1 VEATFKLQLAPEGE
15 TAERALEGTSLKK
28 IDIGTDLRDLIEA
41 SRNHEKWRGQET
53 VNLIASEGCPSP
65 AVHEIYEASKDL
77 WHRYAEGTNDLKG
90 FPKERHYQGQTFM
103 SAIERDVADLVE
115 SLFGADFADI
125 RPISGTVANLA
136 TFKGLSTATH
146 NSKMVVAP
154 VNFGAHI
161 SHDYTGMAGQVVGLE
176 TIDHAFD
183 MDEMNIDPDQSTKI
197 IRAAKPGIVTFGGSL
212 YLFPHPVREISDVAK
227 EVGAYI
233 VYDGAHV
240 LGLLAGG
247 EFQDPFK
254 EGADFITGSTHK
266 TFPGPQGGIILAQL
280 RNRRGEIRKGKRVA
294 AQAVQEGVFP
304 LSVSNHHL
312 RRLPALGL
320 TAVEMWAF
328 GRDYSR
334 QIVRNAQKAGQYLC
348 EKGLKVLGEK
358 KGFTRS
364 HQIAVDV
371 KDHGGGRVVANNLEK
386 ANIIVNR
393 NLMPYDDP
401 SKTKNPSGLRVGFQE
416 VTRRGFKESDIED
429 LCDIM
434 LRVIKGEGPSYEK
447 LRNQATELRK
457 RFLSVEYGFN
467 SVEEALDYFS

>member
-1 VEATFKLQLAPEGE
+1 MA
-15 TAERALEGTSLKK
+15 SLKR
-28 IDIGTDLRDLIEA
+28 IDIGTDLRDLVEA
-41 SRNHEKWRGQET
+41 TRNHERWRGEET
-53 VNLIASEGCPSP
+53 INLIASEGCPSP
-65 AVHEIYEASKDL
+65 AVREIYRMTEDL
-77 WHRYAEGTNDLKG
+77 WHRYAEGTNDLRG
-90 FPKERHYQGQTFM
+90 FPRERHYQGQTYM
-103 SAIERDVADLVE
+103 SMIERDVADLVE
-115 SLFGADFADI
+115 NLFGADFVDI

-136 TFKGLSTATH
+136 TFKGLSSATG

-154 VNFGAHI
+154 VNFGSHI
-161 SHDYTGMAGQVVGLE
+161 SHDYTGLAGQVVGLE

-183 MDEMNIDPDQSTKI
+183 MEEMNIDPDESAKI

-212 YLFPHPVREISDVAK
+212 YLFPHPVKELADAAK

-240 LGLLAGG
+240 LGLIAGG
-247 EFQDPFK
+247 EFQKPFK
-254 EGADFITGSTHK
+254 EGSDFITGSTHK
-266 TFPGPQGGIILAQL
+266 TFPGPQGGLVLAKL
-280 RNRRGEIRKGKRVA
+280 RDRKGEVSKKKRMA

-320 TAVEMWAF
+320 TAVEMWSF
-328 GRDYSR
+328 GKDYAK
-334 QIVRNAQKAGQYLC
+334 QTVRNARKAAEYLYDH
-348 EKGLKVLGEK
+348 GLKVLGEK
-358 KGFTRS
+358 RGFTMS

-371 KDHGGGRVVANNLEK
+371 REHGGGRVIANNLEK

-401 SKTKNPSGLRVGFQE
+401 AKTRDPSGLRIGFQE

-434 LRVIKGEGPSYEK
+434 LRVVKGEATSYEK
-447 LRNQATELRK
+447 LRSQAGELRK
-457 RFLSVEYGFN
+457 RFLNIEYGFG
-467 SVEEALDYFS
+467 SVEEALSHFS